1 MYLYKAIIH
10 KIPDE
15 VVGLTGS
22 EIVQHQNDKTDF
34 EENFKVTA
42 VKADDVVLAETTFVI
57 GRTYVQFKSLI
68 DGTLRTWSDVKYTE
82 DNSRYTLHLLTGG
95 SL

>member
-22 EIVQHQNDKTDF
+22 EIVQYQNDKTDF
-34 EENFKVTA
+34 EANFKVTA
-42 VKADDVVLAETTFVI
+42 VKADDVVLAETTFII

-68 DGTLRTWSDVKYTE
+68 DGTLRTWADVKYTE
-82 DNSRYTLHLLTGG
+82 DSSRYTLHLLTGG